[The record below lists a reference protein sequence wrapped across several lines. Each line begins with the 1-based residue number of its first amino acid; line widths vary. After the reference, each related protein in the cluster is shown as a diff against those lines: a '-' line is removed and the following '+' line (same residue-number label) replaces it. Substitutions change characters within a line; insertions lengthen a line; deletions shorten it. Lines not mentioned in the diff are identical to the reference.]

1 MGKPAAR
8 STLALSATITVWV
21 IVLILAIL
29 QYRWTSQI
37 SQAEEERIK
46 ATLTT
51 GAKQFGAEFLAAL
64 TRLASFLLMDP
75 SAPAAD
81 LERNLSEQYFNWE
94 SASTHQKLVA
104 ALYLYVTGPARAPEL
119 RKLDLKTG
127 RFEVTDWPG
136 RLEPLRRQL
145 DWQQAADLTNISE
158 REAYRRPWI
167 FYDDPAAIARPI
179 FQSSQ
184 DYSVRAAEVQEA
196 GFLVAELNLPYLQQ
210 EFLPELAA
218 RYFGRGQAEGFDVL
232 VQSAGAPY
240 RVVYPAGA
248 QATIAGTPPDAS
260 ASLLDPE
267 NTAPGRRTGPVVTPA
282 SEDRQWQV
290 VVRYASGTLEAA
302 VAALRWKNLAISF
315 GLLFA
320 LAACTALILELSRR
334 AHRLA
339 ELQME
344 FVAGVSHELCT
355 PLAVINSAADNLA
368 DGVMDGPEQTREYGG
383 MIRDESRRL
392 ARMVDEVLLF
402 AAGQSGRLEY
412 GVQPVEIGPVV
423 ERALDAAAPLLSEA
437 GFVVEKK
444 IAEDLPAVMGDPG
457 ALGQCLENLLSN
469 AVKYGRAGHWVAV
482 RVRSAPGSE
491 PAMVEISVEDKGPGI
506 PPEDTARVF
515 EPFIRTKAARDAQ
528 IRGVGLGLHLVKRM
542 VEAMGGRV
550 DVSSRLGWGT
560 AFTLHLAAAPAGA
573 PAEKTG

>member
-37 SQAEEERIK
+37 SQAEEDRIK

-64 TRLASFLLMDP
+64 TRMASFLLVDP
-75 SAPAAD
+75 AAPAAD

-104 ALYLYVTGPARAPEL
+104 ALYLYVTGPSRAPEL
-119 RKLDLKTG
+119 RKLNLKTG
-127 RFEVTDWPG
+127 RFEVSDWPG

-145 DWQQAADLTNISE
+145 DWQQGADLARISE
-158 REAYRRPWI
+158 REAYRFPWT
-167 FYDDPAAIARPI
+167 FYDDPPAVARPF
-179 FQSSQ
+179 FQFSQ
-184 DYSVRAAEVQEA
+184 EYSVRATEA
-196 GFLVAELNLPYLQQ
+196 QQTGFLVVELNLPFLQQ

-232 VQSAGAPY
+232 VQSAGPPN
-240 RVVYPAGA
+240 RVIYPAGA
-248 QATIAGTPPDAS
+248 PAPDAGSPPDAF
-260 ASLLDPE
+260 ANLLDPG
-267 NTAPGRRTGPVVTPA
+267 NTPPGRRAGPMVMPA
-282 SEDRQWQV
+282 SENRQWQV
-290 VVRYASGTLEAA
+290 VVRHASGTLEAA
-302 VAALRWKNLAISF
+302 VASVRWKNLAISF

-334 AHRLA
+334 THRLA

-368 DGVMDGPEQTREYGG
+368 DGVMDNPEQTREYGG

-392 ARMVDEVLLF
+392 AKMVDEVLLF
-402 AAGQSGRLEY
+402 AAGQAGRLEY
-412 GVQPVEIGPVV
+412 GLQPVEVGPVI
-423 ERALDAAAPLLSEA
+423 ERALEAAAPLLAEA
-437 GFVVEKK
+437 GFAVDKK
-444 IAEDLPAVMGDPG
+444 IAEDLPPVMGDAG

-469 AVKYGRAGHWVAV
+469 AVKYGRAGRWVAV
-482 RVRSAPGSE
+482 RARSTPGSE

-506 PPEDTARVF
+506 PPEDIPRVF
-515 EPFIRTKAARDAQ
+515 EPFFRTKAARDAQ
-528 IRGVGLGLHLVKRM
+528 IRGVGLGLHLVQRM
-542 VEAMGGRV
+542 MEAMGGRV
-550 DVSSRLGWGT
+550 DVSSRLGWGA
-560 AFTLHLAAAPAGA
+560 AFTLHLAAAPVEA
-573 PAEKTG
+573 PAERTV